1 MKANNCLSFLPFGF
15 NNHYVHLPKNSSF
28 CVEEGNK
35 SNQYITEKY
44 GGRILSNKITNNKI
58 QVFGDSQV
66 LGLDVEKI
74 EQHYLYNLYKKKD
87 FFIYA
92 APNNGP
98 YQVINFLNKNKN
110 ILQKKI
116 IVTFNLSTD
125 LFRVLDHY
133 NPENFVAMKD
143 YELDEILENPLKY
156 KFIIFKNI
164 LLRKNFTMSR
174 HNNKKMQNL
183 FLNSDYDQF
192 YLNLNKYFNEL
203 KMTAKKNGLKIEF
216 IITHPYWVYS
226 IDKKNNKLL
235 LDDKINDKI
244 KKLICKSFQ
253 SSENINKIHISKV
266 PKILNLEDLTFDRR
280 HLKSSRIDLK
290 TYQNTCINF

>member
-1 MKANNCLSFLPFGF
+1 
-15 NNHYVHLPKNSSF
+15 
-28 CVEEGNK
+28 
-35 SNQYITEKY
+35 
-44 GGRILSNKITNNKI
+44 
-58 QVFGDSQV
+58 
-66 LGLDVEKI
+66 
-74 EQHYLYNLYKKKD
+74 
-87 FFIYA
+87 
-92 APNNGP
+92 
-98 YQVINFLNKNKN
+98 
-110 ILQKKI
+110 
-116 IVTFNLSTD
+116 
-125 LFRVLDHY
+125 
-133 NPENFVAMKD
+133 
-143 YELDEILENPLKY
+143 
-156 KFIIFKNI
+156 
-164 LLRKNFTMSR
+164 
-174 HNNKKMQNL
+174 MQNL

-280 HLKSSRIDLK
+280 HLKSSRIGLK
-290 TYQNTCINF
+290 TYQDTCINFQKTDN